1 VSGILVAIIEFR
13 EAYKIYIM
21 VGQAPTPPP
30 PLTPDPL
37 MKSQNMKSIQQEN
50 YHLPSFD
57 VGEIKIETYV
67 LYSPLTAFVEIS
79 SIRASVLSVSSSACR
94 HFLE

>member
-1 VSGILVAIIEFR
+1 
-13 EAYKIYIM
+13 M

-30 PLTPDPL
+30 PSLTPDPL

-50 YHLPSFD
+50 YFSSFD
-57 VGEIKIETYV
+57 VGEIKIETNV
-67 LYSPLTAFVEIS
+67 LYFSSHRFVEIS

>member
-1 VSGILVAIIEFR
+1 MSGILVAIIEFR

-30 PLTPDPL
+30 SLTPDPL

-50 YHLPSFD
+50 YLPSFD
-57 VGEIKIETYV
+57 VGEVKILTYV
-67 LYSPLTAFVEIS
+67 L
-79 SIRASVLSVSSSACR
+79 
-94 HFLE
+94 